1 MATTWVITNM
11 VHDIADGGVTSADWS
26 ATAESDDGQYSA
38 RRYGKCGFTYDASS
52 PDFVP
57 YADLTQNEVLGWVWS
72 VGGVDKDATE
82 SALAAG
88 IDAQENPTEAGGLPW
103 SEDNGE

>member
-26 ATAESDDGQYSA
+26 ATAQSDDGQYSV

-57 YADLTQNEVLGWVWS
+57 YADLTQDEVLGWVWS

-82 SALAAG
+82 SALASL

-103 SEDNGE
+103 SGDNGE